1 MLEKKYTGKFI
12 MFREK
17 KYQKRLSQ
25 PLSSSSNNNVDNA
38 RLSPR
43 EIGTLR
49 ESIFCLNKDEGTQL
63 RNTKLITGEHK
74 KIKPKT
80 SQQNK
85 TVVKNKIVRVNEKSD
100 VRPPP
105 QELDIANML
114 TSPKWVKQSFQH
126 VLNVADHNAS
136 DYNLNDEFLQS
147 KPENSDYG
155 LNEKLENRVSE
166 NNKSDK
172 NENTTESSVK
182 GFGTEITEKEKY
194 SNKIQSALD
203 GSVEK
208 LNEELE
214 KQVPKKDKSD
224 KTSDTVETST
234 RDIEPEIV
242 NEEKYSNKIQLEHEG
257 GTKNSNEK
265 FGKRVSE
272 NYMSNKTVDAV
283 EKSAHDIELDVFN
296 EEKYSNNV
304 QSALDGSVEE
314 LNDEFEN
321 QEFENDKLKY
331 KTHNRLEAIYVHENE
346 SDITDEEKYTYND
359 NEKIFKESFNSFER
373 FLTEPHN
380 LEFNI
385 NGLSENIG
393 KFTALPEML
402 DLANKTFDS
411 EFFETIE
418 GVNRIKKTEPPLTST
433 IYKQKCDF
441 RCIFGGKTFIENIQL
456 LQLQC
461 RRHFVQ
467 KRKTDRK

>member
-1 MLEKKYTGKFI
+1 MREKKYTGKFI

-49 ESIFCLNKDEGTQL
+49 KSIFCLNKDEGTQS

-136 DYNLNDEFLQS
+136 DFNLNDEFPQS

-172 NENTTESSVK
+172 NENTTESSIK

-194 SNKIQSALD
+194 SNKIQSERD
-203 GSVEK
+203 GG
-208 LNEELE
+208 
-214 KQVPKKDKSD
+214 
-224 KTSDTVETST
+224 
-234 RDIEPEIV
+234 I
-242 NEEKYSNKIQLEHEG
+242 
-257 GTKNSNEK
+257 KNSNEK
-265 FGKRVSE
+265 FEKRISE

-296 EEKYSNNV
+296 EEKYSNNI

-359 NEKIFKESFNSFER
+359 NEKIFKESFNSFEW
-373 FLTEPHN
+373 FLIEPHN
-380 LEFNI
+380 SEFNI
-385 NGLSENIG
+385 NGLSENKG

-441 RCIFGGKTFIENIQL
+441 RCIFGRKTFIENIQI